1 MSERQTEAVQGGP
14 LLQPSSCNQGSAWHA
29 CASAEI
35 YIMRAV
41 LKELGNTTFVN
52 THDGPAPACLERAM
66 SEGHASAA
74 KRMMSCGASPRKQGS
89 TWASFLRASTTSFAP
104 VTAALI
110 HRLIR
115 HEAILEVEKLAETV
129 LAVHALGLPCHLCS
143 ECGSYVC

>member
-1 MSERQTEAVQGGP
+1 MKGRQRRCKGVP
-14 LLQPSSCNQGSAWHA
+14 YCCVSSCNKGSAWHA
-29 CASAEI
+29 CASAVT

-52 THDGPAPACLERAM
+52 THDGSAPACLERAM
-66 SEGHASAA
+66 SEGHTSAA

-89 TWASFLRASTTSFAP
+89 TWASFLRACTTSFAP

-115 HEAILEVEKLAETV
+115 HESILEVETLAETV
-129 LAVHALGLPCHLCS
+129 LAAHALGLPCQLCS
-143 ECGSYVC
+143 ECGS